1 MNLSIQRKALH
12 AGLQSAT
19 RAVSGKSSLPILA
32 NVLLTAVGSTLKITG
47 NDLELSI
54 ERILDDV
61 DVQAPGGLCLPAK
74 LLSDL
79 VGSLPDGLVTIIA
92 DESGAGTITCGKSVY
107 RINGLPPIDFPPTPA
122 VADAQ
127 CLIIGTDILRRGLL
141 RTLSAVSRDDTR
153 PILTGVRIEV
163 TNGELRFVSTD
174 THRLA
179 LDKSPLADAPEM
191 AATVPG
197 RAMRELVPLLADAE
211 ACRCLIGENE
221 ASFAIGATTVTT
233 RLLEGSFPKYERVIP
248 TEHTH
253 RIELGADELKRAVK
267 RAGIVAREN
276 ANRLGFDCP
285 DGTLLITAS
294 SGDLGECR
302 EEVPIQA
309 RGDGEVLP
317 FCLNATYLLDCLDAL
332 GGDTVSFEGTQP
344 LSPFVLRNP
353 KDASAS
359 LLVIMPMQSA

>member
-1 MNLSIQRKALH
+1 MNITLPRKRLNE
-12 AGLQSAT
+12 GLQSAT
-19 RAVSGKSSLPILA
+19 RAVSTRSSLPILA
-32 NVLLTAVGSTLKITG
+32 NVLLEAVGGTLKLVGT
-47 NDLELSI
+47 DLELAI
-54 ERILDDV
+54 ARTLDGV
-61 DVQAPGGLCLPAK
+61 DGQSPGALCLPAK
-74 LLSDL
+74 TLTEI
-79 VGSLPDGLVTIIA
+79 VATLPDAPVTIA
-92 DESGAGTITCGKSVY
+92 CNGNGAGTLTCGKSSY
-107 RINGLPPIDFPPTPA
+107 HLHGLPPVEFPPTPA
-122 VADAQ
+122 VADAM

-141 RTLSAVSRDDTR
+141 RTLSSVSRDDTR

-163 TNGELRFVSTD
+163 INGELRFVSTD

-179 LDKSPLADAPEM
+179 LDKSPLAGAPEV
-191 AATVPG
+191 AVTVPG
-197 RAMRELVPLLADAE
+197 RAMRELAPLLADAE
-211 ACRCLIGENE
+211 TCRCLIGENE
-221 ASFAIGATTVTT
+221 ASFSIGATTVTT

-253 RIELGADELKRAVK
+253 RFELGADELKRAVK

-285 DGTLLITAS
+285 GGTLFITAS